1 MALAQYPWQEAQAKT
16 LLELK
21 EALPNALLLYGPRG
35 IGTFDLAHAFSQS
48 LLCETPKQDAS
59 ACGMCRA
66 CRLFKAFTHPDMRY
80 LVSEAEALPRNIPF
94 VPPENSAA
102 ARKNLYREI
111 LIHQTRALTDFLT
124 LKSHEGGR
132 RVVLVYPADKIRA
145 EAAAS
150 LLKSIEEPPEGL
162 VFILV
167 ADEIDRVLPTIRSR
181 CRLIRATPPT
191 RSEALDWLRSQNVKD
206 PERALEAAG
215 GMPLSVFEVDA
226 RLILSSEEEERLIGL
241 LLRGKNADA
250 DTVCSLLGRDPALP
264 AYAAFLAR
272 WAWDLASVRQG
283 GTSRYFPEKEED
295 IKKLTVMTDPA
306 KLYLWINS
314 VRDVKRVS
322 SHPLNSR
329 MTLEALLLAYA
340 RALS

>member
-1 MALAQYPWQEAQAKT
+1 MALAQYPWQEAQAKC

-48 LLCETPKQDAS
+48 LLCEAPKPDGTP
-59 ACGMCRA
+59 CGTCRA
-66 CRLFKAFTHPDMRY
+66 CRLFKAFTHPDIRY
-80 LVSEAEALPRNIPF
+80 LVSEAEALPRDIPF
-94 VPPENSAA
+94 IPLENSTA

-132 RVVLVYPADKIRA
+132 RVVLVYPADKIRT

-150 LLKSIEEPPEGL
+150 LLKSIEPPEGL

-181 CRLIRATPPT
+181 CRLIRATPPK
-191 RSEALDWLRSQNVKD
+191 REEALSWLRSQNVKD
-206 PERALEAAG
+206 PEHALEVAG
-215 GMPLSVFEVDA
+215 GMPLSVFEVDE
-226 RLILSSEEEERLIGL
+226 RLILSSQEEERFIAL
-241 LLRGKNADA
+241 LLKGRNVDA
-250 DTVCSLLGRDPALP
+250 DVVCSLLGRDPALP

-283 GTSRYFPEKEED
+283 GPARYFPEKEED
-295 IKKLTVMTDPA
+295 IKKLTVKTDPA
-306 KLYLWINS
+306 KLYMWINS
-314 VRDVKRVS
+314 VRDIKRVS
-322 SHPLNSR
+322 SHPLNAR

>member
-1 MALAQYPWQEAQAKT
+1 MALAQYPWQEAQAKC

-48 LLCETPKQDAS
+48 LLCEAPKPDGTP
-59 ACGMCRA
+59 CGTCRA
-66 CRLFKAFTHPDMRY
+66 CRLFKAFTHPDIRY
-80 LVSEAEALPRNIPF
+80 LVSEAEALPRDIPF
-94 VPPENSAA
+94 IPPENSTS

-132 RVVLVYPADKIRA
+132 RVVLVYPADKIRT

-167 ADEIDRVLPTIRSR
+167 TDEIDRVLPTIRSR
-181 CRLIRATPPT
+181 CRLIRATPPK
-191 RSEALDWLRSQNVKD
+191 REEALSWLRSQNVKD
-206 PERALEAAG
+206 PEHALEVAG
-215 GMPLSVFEVDA
+215 GMPLSVFEVDE
-226 RLILSSEEEERLIGL
+226 RLILSSQEEEQFIAL
-241 LLRGKNADA
+241 LLKGSNADA
-250 DTVCSLLGRDPALP
+250 DVVCSLLGRDPGLP
-264 AYAAFLAR
+264 AYAAFMAR
-272 WAWDLASVRQG
+272 WAWDLASVRQEG
-283 GTSRYFPEKEED
+283 PARYFPEKEED
-295 IKKLTVMTDPA
+295 IKKLTVKTDPA
-306 KLYLWINS
+306 KLYKWINS
-314 VRDVKRVS
+314 VRDIKRVS
-322 SHPLNSR
+322 SHPLNAR

>member
-1 MALAQYPWQEAQAKT
+1 MALAQYPWQEAQAKC

-48 LLCETPKQDAS
+48 LLCEAPKPDGTP
-59 ACGMCRA
+59 CGTCRA
-66 CRLFKAFTHPDMRY
+66 CRLFKAFTHPDIRY
-80 LVSEAEALPRNIPF
+80 LVSEAEALPRDIPF
-94 VPPENSAA
+94 IPPENSTS

-132 RVVLVYPADKIRA
+132 RVVLVYPADKIRT

-167 ADEIDRVLPTIRSR
+167 TDEIDRVLP
-181 CRLIRATPPT
+181 
-191 RSEALDWLRSQNVKD
+191 
-206 PERALEAAG
+206 
-215 GMPLSVFEVDA
+215 LSVFEVDE
-226 RLILSSEEEERLIGL
+226 RLILPPEEEEQFIAL
-241 LLRGKNADA
+241 LLKGSNADA
-250 DTVCSLLGRDPALP
+250 DVVCSLLGRDPALP
-264 AYAAFLAR
+264 AYAAFMAR

-283 GTSRYFPEKEED
+283 GPARYFPEKEED
-295 IKKLTVMTDPA
+295 IRKLTVKTDPA
-306 KLYLWINS
+306 KLYMWINS
-314 VRDVKRVS
+314 VRDIKRVS
-322 SHPLNSR
+322 SHPLNAR

>member
-1 MALAQYPWQEAQAKT
+1 MALAQYPWQEAQAKC

-48 LLCETPKQDAS
+48 LLCEAPKPDGTP
-59 ACGMCRA
+59 CGTCRA
-66 CRLFKAFTHPDMRY
+66 CRLFKAFTHPDIRY
-80 LVSEAEALPRNIPF
+80 LVSEAEALPRDIPF
-94 VPPENSAA
+94 IPPENSTS

-124 LKSHEGGR
+124 LKSHEGER
-132 RVVLVYPADKIRA
+132 RVVLVYPADKIRT

-167 ADEIDRVLPTIRSR
+167 TDEIDRVLPTIRSR
-181 CRLIRATPPT
+181 CRLIRATPPK
-191 RSEALDWLRSQNVKD
+191 REEALSWLRSQNVKD
-206 PERALEAAG
+206 PEHALEVAG
-215 GMPLSVFEVDA
+215 GMPLSVFEVDE
-226 RLILSSEEEERLIGL
+226 RLILSPEEEEQFIAL
-241 LLRGKNADA
+241 LLKGSNADA
-250 DTVCSLLGRDPALP
+250 DVVCSLLGRDPALP
-264 AYAAFLAR
+264 AYAAFMAR
-272 WAWDLASVRQG
+272 WAWDLASVRQEG
-283 GTSRYFPEKEED
+283 PARYFPEKEED
-295 IKKLTVMTDPA
+295 IKKLTVKTDPA
-306 KLYLWINS
+306 KLYKWINS
-314 VRDVKRVS
+314 VRDIKRVS
-322 SHPLNSR
+322 SHPLNAR